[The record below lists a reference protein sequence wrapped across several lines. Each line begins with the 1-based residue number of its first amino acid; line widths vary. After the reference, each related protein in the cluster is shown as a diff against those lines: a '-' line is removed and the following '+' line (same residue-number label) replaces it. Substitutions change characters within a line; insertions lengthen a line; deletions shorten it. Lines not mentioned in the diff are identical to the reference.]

1 MDMRLYIFLFL
12 LFVLAA
18 CDRGERVEAPTAVET
33 ERLNEADA
41 MLDNMAGNE
50 VSGNEEGPATE
61 VADPSNR
68 SN

>member
-12 LFVLAA
+12 LFLLAG
-18 CDRGERVEAPTAVET
+18 CDRSEQVEAPTAAET

-41 MLDNMAGNE
+41 MLDNMAA
-50 VSGNEEGPATE
+50 NEEGPATE